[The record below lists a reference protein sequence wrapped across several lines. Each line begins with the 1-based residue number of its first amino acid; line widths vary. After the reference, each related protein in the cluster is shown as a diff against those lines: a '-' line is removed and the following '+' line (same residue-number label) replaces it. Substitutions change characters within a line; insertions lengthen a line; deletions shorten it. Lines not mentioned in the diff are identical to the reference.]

1 MARQSAGKEQ
11 QEKKRRARWF
21 YLPLA
26 GTVLTSAL
34 AAALGLRAVLAALL
48 LPSTLVLMFVPY
60 LGPSAIACMF
70 PAEGARPLGV
80 ALAAALALAQFS
92 LELQPLAAWE
102 RRRKRQML
110 LALAAVLLAHAAAV
124 VASCLRWF

>member
-1 MARQSAGKEQ
+1 MAQQPATKEQ
-11 QEKKRRARWF
+11 KESKRRARWF

-26 GTVLTSAL
+26 GTVVAAAL
-34 AAALGLRAVLAALL
+34 AAALGLKAVLAALL
-48 LPSTLVLMFVPY
+48 LPSTLILMYVPY

-102 RRRKRQML
+102 RHRQRQML
-110 LALAAVLLAHAAAV
+110 LALTAVLLAHAAAV
-124 VASCLRWF
+124 IAGQLRWF